1 MTDFISRLR
10 LLCVLIIIICLFFLY
25 RSSYFRKLYYP
36 YHQRQIIE
44 KNAREFRVDPLLV
57 AAVIHTE
64 SKFDAR
70 AVSRKG
76 ALGLMQIMPPT
87 AQWIAQQLQMETL
100 TKEEILEPEINIRLG
115 TWYLAYLTREF
126 NGQLDLVLA
135 AYNGGPGQ
143 VKRWLAGGVWSGRY
157 ADLAEIPF
165 TETREFLVRA
175 RTTYTQYQKLYR

>member
-1 MTDFISRLR
+1 
-10 LLCVLIIIICLFFLY
+10 
-25 RSSYFRKLYYP
+25 
-36 YHQRQIIE
+36 
-44 KNAREFRVDPLLV
+44 
-57 AAVIHTE
+57 
-64 SKFDAR
+64 
-70 AVSRKG
+70 
-76 ALGLMQIMPPT
+76 MQIMPPT
-87 AQWIAQQLQMETL
+87 AQWIAQQLQMDTL

-175 RTTYTQYQKLYR
+175 RTAYTQYQKLYR